1 MRSHSIIHYLR
12 IAAVFVTII
21 CLSMIVSEV
30 VLGSMQK
37 SETSTLE
44 ANVDTMN
51 EYMRSVQ
58 DFLTDYSRFLIDRE
72 PAHHNSLHSYWDE
85 MQSIRVS
92 SRAIFDSTDLLTL
105 YSRVIDQTAESL
117 IGIMDRLS
125 GLHVFSE
132 SDFELNQLAELGIDY
147 IYQASNAVSA
157 EYFTYVSHELT
168 KVNDKYNRYGN
179 IQDIILTIC
188 LPLALIGIAWLF
200 RSLVGGLAVINAA
213 TERISRKEWDTPD
226 IELTRIN
233 ELNQVIEATNLM
245 KKTIVDYVGA
255 LEEHMKV
262 SNLLA
267 ERTLESERQK
277 RIIQETQFH
286 LLQAQIN
293 PHFLFNTLNLIVN
306 NVRAGVRLKETAD
319 VLVSTSKLLRSS
331 IELKSKVI
339 PLRDELRLLDNYI
352 TIQKVRNE
360 DRIVFCIIVGG
371 DIPDVEVP
379 PFTLQPL
386 VENSILH
393 GLKDMTADGYVE
405 IQIFSDEDDG
415 AMIQIHDNGTGIPE
429 EIEKAAVA
437 GTLSSNGLGNV
448 VNRLKMVYSN
458 EDIIRFSKTGV
469 GSTTIIHLDASKR
482 RPIEC

>member
-1 MRSHSIIHYLR
+1 
-12 IAAVFVTII
+12 
-21 CLSMIVSEV
+21 
-30 VLGSMQK
+30 
-37 SETSTLE
+37 
-44 ANVDTMN
+44 
-51 EYMRSVQ
+51 
-58 DFLTDYSRFLIDRE
+58 
-72 PAHHNSLHSYWDE
+72 
-85 MQSIRVS
+85 
-92 SRAIFDSTDLLTL
+92 
-105 YSRVIDQTAESL
+105 
-117 IGIMDRLS
+117 IGIMDRLI
-125 GLHVFSE
+125 GLQVFSE

-147 IYQASNAVSA
+147 IYQASNAISA

-168 KVNDKYNRYGN
+168 KVNEKYNRYGI
-179 IQDIILTIC
+179 IQDVVLIIC
-188 LPLALIGIAWLF
+188 LPLALIGIALLF
-200 RSLVGGLAVINAA
+200 RSLIRGLTVINAG
-213 TERISRKEWDTPD
+213 TERISRKDWNTPD
-226 IELTRIN
+226 IPPTRIS

-245 KKTIVDYVGA
+245 KKTIVDYIGA
-255 LEEHMKV
+255 LEEHMRV
-262 SNLLA
+262 SELLA

-360 DRIVFCIIVGG
+360 DRIVFCVIVMG
-371 DIPDVEVP
+371 DIPEVEIP

-393 GLKDMTADGYVE
+393 GLKDITVDGYVE
-405 IQIFSDEDDG
+405 IQIFSDEANG

-448 VNRLKMVYSN
+448 VNRLKMIYSN
-458 EDIIRFSKTGV
+458 DDIIRFSKAGN
-469 GSTTIIHLDASKR
+469 GSTTIIHLDVNKR
-482 RPIEC
+482 RTGEC

>member
-72 PAHHNSLHSYWDE
+72 PAHHNSLHSCWDE

-306 NVRAGVRLKETAD
+306 NVRTGVRLKETAD

-360 DRIVFCIIVGG
+360 DRIVFCVIVGG

-405 IQIFSDEDDG
+405 IRY
-415 AMIQIHDNGTGIPE
+415 
-429 EIEKAAVA
+429 
-437 GTLSSNGLGNV
+437 LSRKVDKKSF
-448 VNRLKMVYSN
+448 Y
-458 EDIIRFSKTGV
+458 
-469 GSTTIIHLDASKR
+469 LD
-482 RPIEC
+482 